1 MEKALAVEKLQG
13 LVGKDL
19 RRLADDYSVTVWKG
33 DKLNK
38 GWAGHTIERH
48 LGLPIN
54 SSKDP
59 NLGGWELKLTSL
71 KRNTDG
77 VLVLKE
83 TMAITMIDPYE
94 VARKEFSDSHLFTKL
109 RKIVAVARVYESKME
124 QRSVCELVHAFDLEE
139 TDLYEQVARDYEDIR
154 QTIINKGF
162 TALSGKMGV
171 FIQPRT
177 KGPGHGSTSR
187 AFYARKEFVEYIIG
201 MKPSPRKLYAIP
213 EIPAPALVAETQT
226 PAYSSKDRR
235 SL

>member
-1 MEKALAVEKLQG
+1 MEKALAIEKLQQ
-13 LVGKDL
+13 LVGQDL
-19 RRLADDYSVTVWKG
+19 RALANEYSVTVWK
-33 DKLNK
+33 DSKLNK

-71 KRNTDG
+71 KWNTQG
-77 VLVLKE
+77 TLVPKE

-94 VARKEFSDSHLFTKL
+94 VVRKEFPDSHLFTKL
-109 RKIVAVARVYESKME
+109 RKIVAVARIYESRME
-124 QRSVCELVHAFDLEE
+124 ERSICELVHAFDLEE
-139 TDLYEQVARDYEDIR
+139 TDLYQQVARDYEDIR
-154 QTIINKGF
+154 QTIIDKGF

-171 FIQPRT
+171 YIQPRT

-201 MKPSPRKLYAIP
+201 MKPSPRKLYSIP
-213 EIPAPALVAETQT
+213 RIPAPDVVPALVAETAS
-226 PAYSSKDRR
+226 PAYSEPK
-235 SL
+235 